1 MNTIFQEKIV
11 FESGKSLATVE
22 IKHSLNLNENLTFT
36 TGYNKADIL
45 YQVISYRKMKM
56 ISIIFSWEFQYIKD
70 HF

>member
-22 IKHSLNLNENLTFT
+22 RKHSLNLNENLNFT

-45 YQVISYRKMKM
+45 YQVISYVK
-56 ISIIFSWEFQYIKD
+56 
-70 HF
+70 